1 MENPSSFDKIKEEV
15 AKESNRHQ
23 WSPITLILLNIHWTF
38 SAKLNRF
45 KVIKIKPITVHKN

>member
-23 WSPITLILLNIHWTF
+23 
-38 SAKLNRF
+38 
-45 KVIKIKPITVHKN
+45 